1 MCTVYSVTCIV
12 GWLSEG
18 GHRTRLLFII
28 VTLERLPS
36 NFLSFCLRLFFDFI
50 ERFLCTKSRSSLP
63 LSCLNSHF
71 PSLPF
76 FSPILPKKWQNE
88 AHLQGRKTCPWGP
101 HSHRLLTIINLQ
113 DLKQEKFVI
122 DVEPSETVR
131 LFPSPQ
137 LPSVIECGAHLFR
150 FARSR

>member
-1 MCTVYSVTCIV
+1 MYSVLRT
-12 GWLSEG
+12 LLAEG

-36 NFLSFCLRLFFDFI
+36 NFLSFCLQLFFDFI
-50 ERFLCTKSRSSLP
+50 ERFLCIKSYFFAPSL
-63 LSCLNSHF
+63 LSQF
-71 PSLPF
+71 PSSSSALFLPGF
-76 FSPILPKKWQNE
+76 TPKKRQNE
-88 AHLQGRKTCPWGP
+88 AHLQGMKTCPWGP
-101 HSHRLLTIINLQ
+101 YSHRLLTIINLK

-122 DVEPSETVR
+122 DVEPSETVC